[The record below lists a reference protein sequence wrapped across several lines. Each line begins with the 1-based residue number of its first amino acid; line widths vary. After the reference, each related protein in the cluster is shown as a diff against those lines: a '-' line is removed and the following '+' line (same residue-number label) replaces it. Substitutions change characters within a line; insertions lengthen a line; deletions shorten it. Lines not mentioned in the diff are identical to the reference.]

1 MSTIYNSSCI
11 VYQAAATVN
20 KEWVAKR
27 EEDRQEMAPFGD
39 RQSLADIM
47 YGTLSESTMAL
58 KSVENKIAEKGTDWA
73 KCGANLQDY
82 TDYRRIDFR

>member
-1 MSTIYNSSCI
+1 MGVDATKLCINENDNSSCI

-58 KSVENKIAEKGTDWA
+58 KSVENKIAE
-73 KCGANLQDY
+73 
-82 TDYRRIDFR
+82 